1 MKNKV
6 LLCLAAMGLFTLS
19 LSAQN
24 LRIHVNQ
31 KGKVGFVDA
40 SGNEVINCQYESAQ
54 PFVDGLAIVTK
65 SKKSGLIDETGNVV
79 VPLKYTQISK
89 WGNNLFLLNTGK
101 KVGLADHNGTM
112 LLEAKYSQISKLNCY
127 GKALLTL
134 GGKATK
140 ADKKTYMLNA
150 KYGIIDANGKILVQ
164 PIYKGLYEFSFKGS
178 LNAAIYEGMTL
189 TYTSH
194 YVGDT
199 LQTDCSYLG
208 VNPSGF
214 TVVNSGII
222 NGEGTVL
229 LEPKKYSTVMLP
241 KSDMVRYYDISK
253 NSTTCGYHNL
263 KTGQNFVVATHN
275 QAINNI
281 NFWTHGDFIGD
292 IAPVN
297 GNSWSFI
304 DKSGSNLRTGYT
316 NIIHSETTNLWAAKN
331 AQTTWEVF
339 DDKNQNLNSLS
350 GFEEIKFPKNADD
363 KELFCVKRNGK
374 FGVIDREANT
384 VIPFEYE
391 DMTGNIFDFIG
402 VKKSGKWGFVD
413 TEGNNIVPL
422 SYEAIIL
429 PENRNTTDFWVKKS
443 DGLYYHYNTKKKSL
457 ANTGFKAAQ
466 NFKDGFALVLPV
478 NLTIEDNSLTR
489 AQCYVPNTHPDTL
502 AKVDL
507 SKMTNS
513 FGYIVDV
520 NDNVVMNIPVS
531 TLYEEPVRKYLIQ
544 AKGVNLSDG
553 VKRRILLHVTREN
566 RTYDLKAVLGEEEWD
581 Y

>member
-40 SGNEVINCQYESAQ
+40 SGNEVIKCAYESAQ

-65 SKKSGLIDETGNVV
+65 SNKCGLIDETGKVV
-79 VPLKYTQISK
+79 VPLKYSQISN
-89 WGNNLFLLNTGK
+89 WGNGLYLLNTGK
-101 KVGLADHNGTM
+101 KVGLADHTGSM
-112 LLEAKYSQISKLNCY
+112 LLDAKYSQISKLNCY

-134 GGKATK
+134 GGKANK
-140 ADKKTYMLNA
+140 VDKKTYMLNA
-150 KYGIIDANGKILVQ
+150 KYGIIDANGNILVQ
-164 PIYKGLYEFSFKGS
+164 PTYKGLFEFSTQGF
-178 LNAAIYEGMTL
+178 LYAAAHEGMML
-189 TYTSH
+189 TYNLH

-199 LQTDCSYLG
+199 LQTDCNYLG
-208 VNPSGF
+208 VSSNAFS
-214 TVVNSGII
+214 TLNCGII
-222 NGEGTVL
+222 NGEGKVL
-229 LEPKKYSTVMLP
+229 LEPKKNCSVLMP
-241 KSDMVRYYDISK
+241 KSDMVRYYIIEK

-263 KTGQNFVVATHN
+263 QTGENFEVAKYD
-275 QAINNI
+275 QKFLDIK
-281 NFWTHGDFIGD
+281 FWTHGDFIGD

-297 GNSWSFI
+297 GNTWSFI
-304 DKSGSNLRTGYT
+304 DKSGSNLRSGYT
-316 NIIHSETTNLWAAKN
+316 SIIHSEASNLWAAKKD
-331 AQTTWEVF
+331 QTTWEVF
-339 DDKNQNLNSLS
+339 DDKNQDMKSLS

-363 KELFCVKRNGK
+363 KKLFCVKQNGK
-374 FGVIDREANT
+374 YGVIDHEANT

-422 SYEAIIL
+422 SYEDIIL
-429 PENRNTTDFWVKKS
+429 PENRNTTDFWAKKA
-443 DGLYYHYNTKKKSL
+443 DGLYYHYNTNKKSL
-457 ANTGFKAAQ
+457 ANTGFKAAR

-478 NLTIEDNSLTR
+478 NMQLKDNSLNR
-489 AQCYVPNTHPDTL
+489 AQCFMPNANPDSL

-513 FGYIVDV
+513 FGYIVDT
-520 NDNVVMNIPVS
+520 NDNVVMNMPVS
-531 TLYEEPVRKYLIQ
+531 TLYEAPVRKYLIQ
-544 AKGVNLSDG
+544 TKGGNISEAIQ
-553 VKRRILLHVTREN
+553 RRILLHVTREN
-566 RTYDLKAVLGEEEWD
+566 RTYKLKAVLGEEEWD